1 MASGLDIIY
10 PAEHQQTAAAMREQ
24 GGLLTENRFGC
35 APDAPR
41 FPARNRIIAGMAD
54 AVIVIEAAE
63 TGGALITA
71 ELANSYN
78 KDVFAVPGN
87 VHQKSSEGCN
97 KLIFKNKASLITSV
111 ADLEYMMN
119 WADDD
124 KNVSPK
130 TKNKKQSPPDFTAY
144 SPDEAAVLL
153 LLHDTPEMHIDEI
166 SWKSQVPINKLAAL
180 LLELEF
186 KGMIKAL
193 PGKKFALSFI
203 M

>member
-1 MASGLDIIY
+1 
-10 PAEHQQTAAAMREQ
+10 
-24 GGLLTENRFGC
+24 
-35 APDAPR
+35 
-41 FPARNRIIAGMAD
+41 
-54 AVIVIEAAE
+54 
-63 TGGALITA
+63 
-71 ELANSYN
+71 
-78 KDVFAVPGN
+78 
-87 VHQKSSEGCN
+87 
-97 KLIFKNKASLITSV
+97 
-111 ADLEYMMN
+111 MMN

-124 KNVSPK
+124 KNVPPK

-144 SPDEAAVLL
+144 SPDEAAVLV